1 MAVEFSIEAKRDFEQ
16 ILTFYPKKDAALL
29 PVLHLAMREFKTIT
43 PEVMEYISALVEVD
57 PIKVLN
63 VTSFYTWY
71 PREEEGQYV
80 IQVCSTLSCSL
91 MGAESVTEYISKK
104 LNIKAGETTQDGKFS
119 LKKVECLG
127 SCGTAPMI
135 QINDNY
141 YENLTEEKIDQIL
154 DGLK

>member
-1 MAVEFSIEAKRDFEQ
+1 MAIEFSEQAKHELEK
-16 ILTFYPKKDAALL
+16 ILSFYPKKDAALL
-29 PVLHLAMREFKTIT
+29 PALHLAMREFKTIT
-43 PEVMEYISALVEVD
+43 PEVMEYVGNMVEVD

-71 PREEEGQYV
+71 PREEEGTYV

-91 MGAESVTEYISKK
+91 MGAESVTGYVSKK
-104 LNIKAGETTQDGKFS
+104 LNINVGETTQDEKFT

-127 SCGTAPMI
+127 SCGSAPMM
-135 QINDNY
+135 QINDDY
-141 YENLTEEKIDQIL
+141 YENLTEKKIDQIL